1 MKALFVTVVVVMMTG
16 CSMIVPEENGF
27 SDVPDASPKDSD
39 STEDTDSET
48 GSDPISH
55 FFELILDPDAGGDT
69 DTDSDTDSDTDT
81 DTDSDTD
88 ADTDTDTDSDT
99 DSDTDAD
106 TDSDTDTDTD
116 SDTDSDTDTDTD
128 SDSDTDTD
136 ADSDSDTGTETE
148 TDEVDAGI
156 EDYNWGAACGGDA
169 GPCVELPWETECLDT
184 TVLGADVVSWPAG
197 YCSMECTPPTM
208 CAENVMCI
216 MFTMSPSTGHCV
228 QQCETADDCRTEDGY
243 DCLTLSEAGHDP
255 VWDPQDI
262 YKLCLPPAA

>member
-1 MKALFVTVVVVMMTG
+1 MKALFVTVVIVMMTG

-27 SDVPDASPKDSD
+27 SDVPDAAPKDSD
-39 STEDTDSET
+39 PTTEDTDSET

-116 SDTDSDTDTDTD
+116 SDTDADTDTD
-128 SDSDTDTD
+128 SDSDADTDTD
-136 ADSDSDTGTETE
+136 TDVLDGGVDGGDTDTEDICNSSEPAVPCGGVCAGWCRVVGSATDSDFCTG
-148 TDEVDAGI
+148 DDDVV
-156 EDYNWGAACGGDA
+156 CS
-169 GPCVELPWETECLDT
+169 VEYPHVECLTDLT
-184 TVLGADVVSWPAG
+184 DGGSCEGGWCIG
-197 YCSMECTPPTM
+197 ECT
-208 CAENVMCI
+208 
-216 MFTMSPSTGHCV
+216 
-228 QQCETADDCRTEDGY
+228 
-243 DCLTLSEAGHDP
+243 
-255 VWDPQDI
+255 
-262 YKLCLPPAA
+262 